1 MNNQFLHD
9 IAFYALYV
17 GAAVA
22 TFLIIE
28 RWIFYFS
35 TAKHAR
41 HLVALTVDT
50 NIDKLSAEELAKDRV
65 ASNALREF
73 LAAKPSL
80 KTHTDVE
87 DAVETVFIEQRA
99 PLSHGLWLLDTIV
112 TAAPLLGLLG
122 TILGIIDTF
131 AVLAMSGVSD
141 PGAVSK
147 SIGTA
152 LEATALG
159 IGLALYAMVFFNRFN
174 EQVERINDMLKVL
187 LLRAAMEHK

>member
-1 MNNQFLHD
+1 MNNELLHN

-28 RWIFYFS
+28 RAIFYFS

-41 HLVALTVDT
+41 HLVALTADT
-50 NIDKLSAEELAKDRV
+50 NIDKLSVEELAKDRV

-87 DAVETVFIEQRA
+87 DAVETVFIVQRA

-174 EQVERINDMLKVL
+174 EQVERINDLLKVL

>member
-1 MNNQFLHD
+1 MNNQYLHD

-41 HLVALTVDT
+41 HMVALTVDT
-50 NIDKLSAEELAKDRV
+50 NIDKLSEEELAKDRV

-73 LAAKPSL
+73 LAAKPLL

-131 AVLAMSGVSD
+131 AVLATSGVSD

-174 EQVERINDMLKVL
+174 EQVERINDLLKVL

>member
-41 HLVALTVDT
+41 RLVALTVDT

-174 EQVERINDMLKVL
+174 EQVERINDLLKVL